1 MVELDIDEQA
11 ILDLFTDLLP
21 PERWA
26 ELEGELEG
34 ARRPQLYSLRV
45 VAAMMILQQ
54 LDARGTQDQVVQK
67 LAAGRLD
74 HLLPKSKRARS
85 KEISANPGAYCTA
98 CQQFPLELLKKACNL
113 MLAELSKRIRPG
125 AGGEQVILLVDGTS
139 FSLEH
144 DEELLQHYPPT
155 RNQNGAAHWGI
166 MRVVVLHDVHTGIAL
181 YPHWGPMYGDQTVGE
196 QKLAEGA
203 LEKAP
208 PGSVVMGDANFGI
221 FSFAYRAV
229 QMDHP
234 VLFRLTAQRARAM
247 GASALLPRGE
257 REFCWKPTRKDREA
271 TPSLPREAQL
281 PGRLLA
287 LQVPGFRQPLY
298 LFTTLTLLLEQ
309 IVGTY
314 SLRWNIELDL
324 RSLKHTL
331 DLFHLRGRSKE
342 AVEKEVL
349 AATVAYGLVRMFMA
363 AAARRAGVEPRRLSF
378 TAACGLL
385 NLMVDRLC
393 WGSREQR
400 AQELDRLLRLM
411 ATRKLPTRSKPRHF
425 DRTVWGFRAS
435 FPFRRLDGTP
445 SKSKWH

>member
-1 MVELDIDEQA
+1 MIELDVDEQA
-11 ILDLFTDLLP
+11 ILDLFVDLLP

-34 ARRPQLYSLRV
+34 PRRRQLYSLRV

-54 LDARGTQDQVVQK
+54 LEARGTQGEVVQK
-67 LAAGRLD
+67 LAAGRFD
-74 HLLPKSKRARS
+74 HLLPNSKRARN

-98 CQQFPLELLKKACNL
+98 CQQFPLELLQKACDP
-113 MLAELSKRIRPG
+113 MLAELSKRMG
-125 AGGEQVILLVDGTS
+125 WEAEGEPAMLLVDGSS

-144 DEELLQHYPPT
+144 EEELLQHYPPP

-166 MRVVVLHDVHTGIAL
+166 MRVVVLHDLRTGIAW
-181 YPHWGPMYGDQTVGE
+181 YPQWGPMYGAEAVGE
-196 QKLAEGA
+196 QELAERA

-208 PGSVVMGDANFGI
+208 PGALVMGDANFGI
-221 FSFAYRAV
+221 FSFAYQATQR
-229 QMDHP
+229 QHP

-247 GASALLPRGE
+247 GANALLPRGE
-257 REFCWKPTRKDREA
+257 QEFCWKPTRKDREA
-271 TPSLPREAQL
+271 TPSLPGEAQIQ
-281 PGRLLA
+281 GRLLA
-287 LQVPGFRQPLY
+287 VQVPGFRQPLF
-298 LFTTLTLLLEQ
+298 LFTTLTVPLEQ
-309 IVGTY
+309 VVKTY

-331 DLFHLRGRSKE
+331 NLFHLRGRSKD
-342 AVEKEVL
+342 AVEKQVL
-349 AATVAYGLVRMFMA
+349 VAMVAYGLVRMFMA
-363 AAARRAGVEPRRLSF
+363 AAARRAGIEPRRLSF

-385 NLMVDRLC
+385 NLMVDILC
-393 WGSREQR
+393 WGSREHR
-400 AQELDRLLRLM
+400 AQGLDRLLRLM
-411 ATRKLPTRSKPRHF
+411 LTRKLPQRAKERHF